1 MSGKVGFSEFVP
13 SQFRSNAR
21 RSGLTRHRRHQLGIA
36 DGLALADPDALWLG
50 ELSGLGVPED
60 GAEVGVGLDPEG
72 VGAGVVGTAV
82 VVGAVGDELPEDAVA
97 VGVGEADDPGFGG
110 DDRDGGSTGVDHIGV
125 GAGPD
130 RVGSTEAGGAG
141 AGSAPAGARGGCV
154 AIRYSSWSSKRA
166 PTRG

>member
-1 MSGKVGFSEFVP
+1 MSGL
-13 SQFRSNAR
+13 R
-21 RSGLTRHRRHQLGIA
+21 RHRRHQLGIA
-36 DGLALADPDALWLG
+36 DGLALADPDALGLG

-60 GAEVGVGLDPEG
+60 GAEVEVGSDPGGVGAGLD
-72 VGAGVVGTAV
+72 GAGVVGAAV
-82 VVGAVGDELPEDAVA
+82 VVGAAGDELPEDAVA
-97 VGVGEADDPGFGG
+97 VGVGELDDPGFGG

-154 AIRYSSWSSKRA
+154 AIRYSSWSPKRA
-166 PTRG
+166 PTRGWKTPSARVC